1 MDKLITPE
9 PGLILWTLFTF
20 GLLLVLL
27 RLFAWKPL
35 LAVIE
40 EYSDLRRFTFR
51 VIKYQIADLVQIV
64 NEDLTHRSP
73 IDMDPRS
80 SGQHHS
86 IHTVRMQQSQ
96 FGSDPR
102 SQ

>member
-9 PGLILWTLFTF
+9 SGLVLWTLITF

-40 EYSDLRRFTFR
+40 VAPLPIRPPDGEFCT
-51 VIKYQIADLVQIV
+51 
-64 NEDLTHRSP
+64 P
-73 IDMDPRS
+73 IDP
-80 SGQHHS
+80 
-86 IHTVRMQQSQ
+86 IC
-96 FGSDPR
+96 
-102 SQ
+102 